1 MAFKLTRIDE
11 LTRGE
16 HYYLEQDDA
25 CYFFGEYTSRKGYS
39 FSETNQLI
47 ANFKKPLSTKGTP
60 QWPHKLS
67 AIAKIGQLY
76 RKLKLPN
83 DGDGIVLVP
92 APPSKARS
100 DSLYDDRMYQALE
113 QARCFDV
120 RKLVVQTRTRLP
132 SHACGSGER
141 PRISDLLSLYEI
153 DESLTDPTPKGIFI
167 CDDVLTNG
175 TTFKSMQSILRS
187 RFPKALIGGIFVARR
202 ALGADDS
209 DDFLAIED

>member
-1 MAFKLTRIDE
+1 MTFKLTRIDD

-47 ANFKKPLSTKGTP
+47 VNFKKPLSTKGTP

-67 AIAKIGQLY
+67 AIARIGQLY
-76 RKLKLPN
+76 GKIKLPN

-92 APPSKARS
+92 APPSKLP
-100 DSLYDDRMYQALE
+100 DDPLYDDRMYQALVYSN
-113 QARCFDV
+113 RFDV
-120 RKLVVQTRTRLP
+120 RKLVAQTRARPP
-132 SHACGSGER
+132 SHACADGER
-141 PRISDLLSLYEI
+141 PRVVDLIDAYEI
-153 DESLTDPTPKGIFI
+153 DESLVEPIPNGIFI

-175 TTFKSMQSILRS
+175 TTFKAMQAILRD
-187 RFPKALIGGIFVARR
+187 RFPQALIGGIFVARR
-202 ALGADDS
+202 ALGS
-209 DDFLAIED
+209 DDGFSIIDD